1 MGKWKPECAALKVFG
16 DDRGVFVPFLPSIP
30 SDKNKQKKT
39 IKRVYYI
46 YNYGKGIIRGFH
58 FHKKEWKYFSIVN
71 GSAKFV
77 AINPENDKE
86 QYTFVSS
93 SRNPNLITIPPGYA
107 NGWISLEDNT
117 ILVCASSSTFEESI
131 KDDKR
136 YDPFTWGDVWMV
148 QGR

>member
-1 MGKWKPECAALKVFG
+1 MGKWKPECTALKVFS
-16 DDRGVFVPFLPSIP
+16 DDRGVFVPFLSNIP
-30 SDKNKQKKT
+30 GDKKT
-39 IKRVYYI
+39 PKVNIKRTYYI

-58 FHKKEWKYFSIVN
+58 FHKKELKYFSIVN

-86 QYTFVSS
+86 RYSFVSS
-93 SRNPNLITIPPGYA
+93 SRTPNLIVIPPGYA
-107 NGWISLEDNT
+107 NGWVSLEENT
-117 ILVCASSSTFEESI
+117 ILICTSTSTFEESI

-136 YDPFTWGDVWMV
+136 YDPYTWGDVWTV